1 MQIEVATES
10 TDTTKQKGDLF
21 EGLVKDLLSA
31 QSYEVEKEL
40 RVTGAELDL
49 LCKHKINSKEI
60 YVECKAQKE
69 KISAPILNKLIGIVN
84 LHDYTEGWIISTSEF
99 GKDALG
105 IVDLISKKP
114 KEKSSQF
121 SFYTPERVINSL
133 ISSGVIKPQPI
144 TQAENFIGNADNLGS
159 WTLLISKYGRYW
171 AVYTLKGGIP
181 DGVLLFN
188 ASSQKMI
195 NDNATLE
202 NISKLDSIICDYDV
216 LAGLKE
222 LEENDKSTPLP
233 SASKNNGFVN
243 VVEVQIGDSWD
254 DYRPARPKDFVGR
267 DDMQKE
273 IIHFL
278 SNVRD
283 AKTNTRVF
291 AITGNSGLGK
301 SSLIA
306 KIRDRAKNKHN
317 SKKYFV
323 YAVDIR
329 GAKSP
334 AYITSAFLTALKEA
348 QKNGFGKKI
357 ELQLND
363 PNNYFAS
370 ESIAEYL
377 ESVRAENKIIC
388 LICDQFE
395 ELYSKPELFSVF
407 TSANNLMLDVAAFKG
422 CFTLGFA
429 WKTDSTTQ
437 QDHPAYHMWH
447 NLSDMRREFR
457 LGLFDSGEISKSIT
471 TFEKEFNH
479 KISPAIR
486 NQISYGCQGFP
497 WLLKKLCINL
507 KENLKRTGTSE
518 IAALDLDVEKLFT
531 NDLDLL
537 TPSER
542 TCLDLI
548 ANRAPADWSEIIEL
562 SSATDVSN
570 LVNKRMVVKS
580 GDRLNI
586 YWDIFKD
593 YLVTKKLPIIPYNY
607 IPTTE
612 FSTLIKVAICLDTQ
626 NFKKLEDI
634 SQEANFK
641 ETTIM
646 NIGADLV
653 MFNIAE
659 RNVSSFKLNKEFKD
673 KNEIDLLLKIRE
685 RFGKHSFKV
694 ALYKK
699 HLGKLI
705 DLSTLTI
712 VLKESLPKALHSEKT
727 WDVYVRR
734 LAKYLHITGYVLQN
748 GDKYHVQDMGG
759 IQKAMS
765 TWKKRGRDQKNLV
778 FSPNVSP
785 LMAIETFRLVAS
797 GHSLKEIVD
806 EGCKNGLSVLKRFSI
821 IDVTKTL
828 ITINEG
834 VMVNNNKIDDLIW
847 SMTSNEES
855 IKKCITKIN
864 QEPNISNISLGRFI
878 SDEYNLN
885 WSHATTKR
893 FGNSLSQWSRW
904 VIAGISGNTTP
915 PPPGKKH

>member
-10 TDTTKQKGDLF
+10 GDTTKQKGDLF

-31 QSYEVEKEL
+31 QGYEVETEL

-49 LCKHKINSKEI
+49 LCKHKINAKEI

-84 LHDYTEGWIISTSEF
+84 LHDYAEGWIISTSEF

-121 SFYTPERVINSL
+121 SFYTPERVVNSL
-133 ISSGVIKPQPI
+133 ISAGVIKHPPKFE
-144 TQAENFIGNADNLGS
+144 AENFIGNSDNLGS
-159 WTLLISKYGRYW
+159 WTLLISKYGRFW

-181 DGVLLFN
+181 DGVLIFH
-188 ASSQKMI
+188 ASSQKMV
-195 NDNATLE
+195 NDSITLE

-222 LEENDKSTPLP
+222 VEENDKTTTHQN
-233 SASKNNGFVN
+233 KTHGFVN

-273 IIHFL
+273 IINFL

-283 AKTNTRVF
+283 AKTSTRIF

-306 KIRDRAKNKHN
+306 KIRDRAKNKHY
-317 SKKYFV
+317 SKKYFI

-348 QKNGFGKKI
+348 QNNGFGKKI

-363 PNNYFAS
+363 PNNYFSS

-377 ESVRAENKIIC
+377 ESVKAENKIIC

-407 TSANNLMLDVAAFKG
+407 TAANNLMLDVAAFKG
-422 CFTLGFA
+422 NFTLGFA

-507 KENLKRTGTSE
+507 KENIKRTGASE

-537 TPSER
+537 TQSER

-593 YLVTKKLPIIPYNY
+593 YLVTKKLPVIPYNY

-612 FSTLIKVAICLDTQ
+612 FSTLIKVASFLDA
-626 NFKKLEDI
+626 NSFKNSEDI
-634 SQEANFK
+634 SKEANFK
-641 ETTIM
+641 EKTIM

-659 RNVSSFKLNKEFKD
+659 RNSSSFKLNKEFKD
-673 KNEIDLLLKIRE
+673 KNETDFLLKIRE

-705 DLSTLTI
+705 DLPTLTI

-759 IQKAMS
+759 IQKAIS
-765 TWKKRGRDQKNLV
+765 TWKKRGKDQKNLV

-785 LMAIETFRLVAS
+785 FMAIEAYNLITN
-797 GHSLKEIVD
+797 GCSLNTIIDK
-806 EGCKNGLSVLKRFSI
+806 GCRNGLSVLKRFKI
-821 IDVTKTL
+821 IEVSKNT
-828 ITINEG
+828 ITMLDGAMGNYK
-834 VMVNNNKIDDLIW
+834 NIDDLIW
-847 SMTSNEES
+847 SMTKKEES
-855 IKKCITKIN
+855 IQKCITKIKKD
-864 QEPNISNISLGRFI
+864 PTISNISLGRFI
-878 SDEYNLN
+878 SDEYDLS

-904 VIAGISGNTTP
+904 VISGENTNTTP